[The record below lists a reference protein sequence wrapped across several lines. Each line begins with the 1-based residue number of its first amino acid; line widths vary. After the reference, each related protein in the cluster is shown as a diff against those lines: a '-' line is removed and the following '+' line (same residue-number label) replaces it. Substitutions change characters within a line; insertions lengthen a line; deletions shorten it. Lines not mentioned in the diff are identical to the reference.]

1 MYPGCLQIK
10 TLPSVSPCLMSEFY
24 ELQYVLFTIN
34 FSEAT
39 KKKKIQR
46 GFDIARSF
54 HITYFYGNSHNWHED
69 KENHGFILSDV
80 FWQAKSGW
88 VRVPGLVSS
97 QKANLWL
104 LPVVSCQGSSQWKT
118 MSFRTQVEPSA
129 WDQDGKESC
138 SEDLGDRSAPRDR
151 RTAAGGAYS
160 STLTWNKIEIWT
172 LNSCPAYREI
182 RTASDSLVLQGSDSQ
197 TTLQS
202 LAWNYFIF
210 FWEIRDIQCI
220 IRNWQRIKKY
230 LFSIYSC
237 YTLSVC

>member
-34 FSEAT
+34 FTEAT
-39 KKKKIQR
+39 KKKKYKGGLTLPGLSTLPISM
-46 GFDIARSF
+46 GTATTDMK
-54 HITYFYGNSHNWHED
+54 T

-80 FWQAKSGW
+80 FWQAKAGW

-104 LPVVSCQGSSQWKT
+104 LPAVSCQGSSQWKT

-138 SEDLGDRSAPRDR
+138 SEDLGGRSAPRDR
-151 RTAAGGAYS
+151 RTAAGRAYS
-160 STLTWNKIEIWT
+160 RTLTWNKIEIWT

-182 RTASDSLVLQGSDSQ
+182 RTASDSLALQGSDSQ

-230 LFSIYSC
+230 LFSISSC